1 MLYWRGKRGFVY
13 PAEGVISAYTSSA
26 HLPICILLPARASL
40 SKRKSPSSVGHPHPL
55 FPRCVCGWFGY
66 ASSAH
71 LPVCILLPA
80 RASLS
85 KRKSPYSAGH
95 PHPFFPRCVLR
106 VVWLYFIG
114 ALANMYT
121 IACALPCLNENP
133 PPRRGI
139 LTPLFPRYLGA
150 GNISCRHNVLLFGTL
165 RRRIFRYVYYCLRAS
180 LSDCRKVC
188 LCLRFGPT
196 GLSLLLRRRG
206 RGVFRRIRARFCLTS
221 LFGEGDNVVISARR
235 GGRGAGRVF
244 CVTDSV
250 RGGGERGRMPPFA
263 MKREIKGE
271 V

>member
-40 SKRKSPSSVGHPHPL
+40 SKRKSPYSAGHPHPL

-66 ASSAH
+66 TSSAH
-71 LPVCILLPA
+71 FSICILLPA

-85 KRKSPYSAGH
+85 KRKSPSSEEH
-95 PHPFFPRCVLR
+95 PHPLVPRCVCR
-106 VVWLYFIG
+106 WFGY
-114 ALANMYT
+114 ASSAH
-121 IACALPCLNENP
+121 LPIC
-133 PPRRGI
+133 I
-139 LTPLFPRYLGA
+139 LLPA
-150 GNISCRHNVLLFGTL
+150 
-165 RRRIFRYVYYCLRAS
+165 RAS
-180 LSDCRKVC
+180 LPDCRKVC
-188 LCLRFGPT
+188 FCLRFVPT

-250 RGGGERGRMPPFA
+250 RGGGERGRMPPPS
-263 MKREIKGE
+263 R
-271 V
+271 